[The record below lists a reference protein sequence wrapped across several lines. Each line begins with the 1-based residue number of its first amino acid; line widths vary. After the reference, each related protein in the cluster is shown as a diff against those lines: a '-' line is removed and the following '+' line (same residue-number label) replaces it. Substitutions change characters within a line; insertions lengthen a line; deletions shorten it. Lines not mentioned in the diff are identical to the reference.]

1 MKHSL
6 LAALALAA
14 ALTTPA
20 AAVAHHHFLQAS
32 YPEANNRVGAV
43 SAVKLHFEGKA
54 DAHFSTMKLR
64 NLEGAVVA
72 EMTQPSASAEMILPT
87 PELRNGDYLV
97 EYRVLAQDGSVVQG
111 SFEFTVDRNDV

>member
-1 MKHSL
+1 MKHFL
-6 LAALALAA
+6 LAALLSAA
-14 ALTTPA
+14 ALASPA
-20 AAVAHHHFLQAS
+20 AAHHHFLQAS
-32 YPEANNRVGAV
+32 YPGANNRVGAV
-43 SAVKLHFEGKA
+43 DAVKLRFEGKA

-64 NLEGAVVA
+64 NLKGAVVA
-72 EMTQPSASAEMILPT
+72 EMTQPSPSSEMVLPT